1 MALPAIG
8 DGEQVGDGNTNETLN
23 VGRSGQP
30 VKVQP
35 SSSGT
40 LSFFG
45 ASAASRPSGATQ
57 ATITTTWVTISS
69 GFGFA
74 TSADVISIIAAV
86 QALQSMATTL
96 GLWKGTA

>member
-1 MALPAIG
+1 MALPTIG
-8 DGEQVGDGNTNETLN
+8 DGEQLGDGNTNETLN

-30 VKVQP
+30 VAIQP

-40 LSFFG
+40 LTFFG
-45 ASAASRPSGATQ
+45 ATAASRPSGATQ
-57 ATITTTWVTISS
+57 TTITTTWVTISS

-86 QALQSMATTL
+86 QAIQSCLKTL